1 MGKTWNLEIVDR
13 LILVMDHLCE
23 LVRSFSTATRIIDE
37 DKILKFELE
46 SNPEWLANKNMK
58 LSDNI
63 ENKENGMKNTI
74 APYLKQV
81 FEFHKILKSLVKR
94 NRF

>member
-1 MGKTWNLEIVDR
+1 
-13 LILVMDHLCE
+13 MDHLCE

-37 DKILKFELE
+37 DKIQKYELKANPDQLE
-46 SNPEWLANKNMK
+46 NKDMK

-63 ENKENGMKNTI
+63 VNKENGMKNTI
-74 APYLKQV
+74 APYLKEV
-81 FEFHKILKSLVKR
+81 FEMHKIFNSLVGR